1 MAVDEFDVNGDGK
14 GKKMSPTEKSDNMNL
29 QTKKKTYQSQKKKH
43 IPIKSEQTIQISIY
57 IRYMKTETT
66 LKGIRPFYPL

>member
-29 QTKKKTYQSQKKKH
+29 QTKKKTYQFQKKH
-43 IPIKSEQTIQISIY
+43 IPTKYEQTIQISIY